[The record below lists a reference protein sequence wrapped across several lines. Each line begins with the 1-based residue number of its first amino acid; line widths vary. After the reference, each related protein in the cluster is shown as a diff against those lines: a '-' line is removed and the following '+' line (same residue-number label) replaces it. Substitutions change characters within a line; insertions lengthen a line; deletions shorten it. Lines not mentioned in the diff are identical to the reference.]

1 MIGEETVKRKTI
13 VVRLVVDRRAAKVIL
28 AAVAVGTLAMRLSS
42 ETLTLTTTYPAPVGV
57 YNQVIT
63 TGNSG
68 TVPADTTLARN
79 AGNVILAPAG
89 NPGGRVGV
97 GTSAPQAKLDV
108 DGTLRLGGLPGDP
121 GGGVDGVIYYN
132 AGTKT
137 MRLYA
142 GSWGDL
148 GGMTQGGFCGFASM
162 PGAGTANFRC
172 RGTDISHGACP
183 AGFTMLGLGVGT
195 TCVKN

>member
-1 MIGEETVKRKTI
+1 MKRKTI

-57 YNQVIT
+57 YNQIVT

-68 TVPADTTLARN
+68 STPADTTLARN
-79 AGNVILAPAG
+79 AGNVILAPG
-89 NPGGRVGV
+89 TNVNGRVGV
-97 GTSAPQAKLDV
+97 GTNAPQAKLDV
-108 DGTLRLGGLPGDP
+108 GGTLRVGGLAADP
-121 GGGVDGVIYYN
+121 AGGMDGVIYYN
-132 AGTKT
+132 SGTKT
-137 MRLYA
+137 MRLFS

-148 GGMTQGGFCGFASM
+148 GGSPQGGLCGFAST
-162 PGAGTANFRC
+162 PGFGTTNLRC
-172 RGTDISHGACP
+172 QGADLSKGACP
-183 AGFTMLGLGVGT
+183 GGFTLVGLGVGT

>member
-1 MIGEETVKRKTI
+1 MKRKTI
-13 VVRLVVDRRAAKVIL
+13 VVRLVIDRRAAKIVL

-42 ETLTLTTTYPAPVGV
+42 ETLTMTTTYPAPVGV
-57 YNQVIT
+57 YNQLVT

-79 AGNVILAPAG
+79 AGNVILAPAT
-89 NPGGRVGV
+89 NINGRVGV

-108 DGTLRLGGLPGDP
+108 GGTVRVGALPGDP

-132 AGTKT
+132 SATKT
-137 MRLYA
+137 VRLYS

-148 GGMTQGGFCGFASM
+148 GGSPQGGFCGFVST
-162 PGAGTANFRC
+162 PGSGGTSNFLC
-172 RGTDISHGACP
+172 QGSDLSKGACP
-183 AGFTMLGLGVGT
+183 AGFTLVPLGVGL
-195 TCVKN
+195 TCIKN